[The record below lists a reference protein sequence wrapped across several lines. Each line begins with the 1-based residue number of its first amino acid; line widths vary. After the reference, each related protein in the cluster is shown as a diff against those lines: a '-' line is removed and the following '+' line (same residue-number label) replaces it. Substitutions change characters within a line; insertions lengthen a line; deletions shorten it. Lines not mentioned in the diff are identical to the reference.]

1 VRLPVLFRDRS
12 RPVQIILGGV
22 LPAVVGTIAGI
33 MVGVSATG
41 YWIVGGVAGLGGFL
55 SGFEHRDGWGGAD
68 RGFFAGLIYG
78 IALLVTHKLIGNS
91 AKVSLG
97 STPVLLPVVTAIIGM
112 LITAAGGR
120 IARFLR
126 ERQGIF
132 ITDEYESGERVPY
145 ETGVR

>member
-1 VRLPVLFRDRS
+1 MPSPVLFRDRS

-22 LPAVVGTIAGI
+22 IPAAIGALAGV
-33 MVGVSATG
+33 MVGASATG
-41 YWIVGGVAGLGGFL
+41 YWIVGGVAAVGGFI

-97 STPVLLPVVTAIIGM
+97 SAPVLLPVVTAIIGM
-112 LITAAGGR
+112 LISAAGGR
-120 IARFLR
+120 LARFQR
-126 ERQGIF
+126 ERQGVF
-132 ITDEYESGERVPY
+132 ITDEYESGERTPY